1 MINFFSS
8 SDDNFIAIDDFNGQP
23 TDSIMKDFMRAN
35 GFMNLK
41 SNSKGKA
48 PVLI

>member
-1 MINFFSS
+1 MIDFFSS
-8 SDDNFIAIDDFNGQP
+8 SDHNFIAIDDFNGQ
-23 TDSIMKDFMRAN
+23 TDSVMKDFMGAN

-41 SNSKGKA
+41 SNSKGKV